1 MGIRATGAPAYPV
14 APYSREVM
22 RIIVALIAFAP
33 LTASARLMAQ
43 TVCRPADAVT
53 SRTIAELATIVS
65 GTDSAAQASR
75 DSLHLAATLA
85 SKVTLVTNEK
95 TCKSARDALNRAWNT
110 PGALRQVYV
119 YQIGQFWSVEDP
131 QISGN
136 GEYRGVVIYDGRWR
150 YQSTM
155 ATL

>member
-1 MGIRATGAPAYPV
+1 
-14 APYSREVM
+14 M
-22 RIIVALIAFAP
+22 RLVVALIAFAP

-53 SRTIAELATIVS
+53 RRTIADLAAIVA

-75 DSLHLAATLA
+75 DSLHLAATSA
-85 SKVTLVTNEK
+85 SKVLLVTNEK
-95 TCKSARDALNRAWNT
+95 TCRSARDALNTSWNT

-119 YQIGQFWSVEDP
+119 YQIGKFYGVEDP
-131 QISGN
+131 QIPGN